1 MKLPS
6 ELEYL
11 KNVKMWVF
19 ILFFSLRPDVNCLV
33 GDHWFQGQYLLT
45 LKTKLHLTL
54 KAALNKM
61 PKKYFLKVNKQ
72 KRTYLKNKL
81 LINMPLCNAGL
92 KVGILQEAE
101 QKFIDKLEYQGKKK
115 RKSTFNYSSSLSKLE
130 WMDPVKHWVLTCMWG
145 HETSRVGSSSSGSKS
160 GLSLGGSARKIF
172 VQICRKKKE
181 SQTQTKLLKKID
193 FYFSVTQPTSVFACF
208 ILIEAGKVYLC
219 DQHGEAFYANV

>member
-115 RKSTFNYSSSLSKLE
+115 ENQHLTTVQVSQSWSGWIQWSTGFLLACEAMKPLE
-130 WMDPVKHWVLTCMWG
+130 W
-145 HETSRVGSSSSGSKS
+145 
-160 GLSLGGSARKIF
+160 ARPPPD
-172 VQICRKKKE
+172 QNLDCRLAE
-181 SQTQTKLLKKID
+181 
-193 FYFSVTQPTSVFACF
+193 VR
-208 ILIEAGKVYLC
+208 GKYLC
-219 DQHGEAFYANV
+219 RSAEKRKNPKLKQNFWKR